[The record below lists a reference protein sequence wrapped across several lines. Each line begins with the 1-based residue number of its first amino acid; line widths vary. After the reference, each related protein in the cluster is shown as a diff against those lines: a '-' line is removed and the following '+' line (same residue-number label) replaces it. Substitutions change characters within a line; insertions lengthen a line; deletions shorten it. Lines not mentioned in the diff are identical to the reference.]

1 MVLQQLRSPRRLAAV
16 AVFSIV
22 AVSAVGFA
30 ASNTVPNSKAGDG
43 SGTVTGYT
51 VTDIDY
57 NLNATNPGNIDS
69 VTLTLNAATASDAT
83 VRVQLVSAGAWYT
96 CPAGTDTPTCTT
108 TSPQAIVLAAD
119 NLRLVV
125 AD

>member
-22 AVSAVGFA
+22 AVSALGFA
-30 ASNTVPNSKAGDG
+30 ASNTVPDSKAGDG
-43 SGTVTGYT
+43 SGTVSGYT

-57 NLNATNPGNIDS
+57 NLNATNPGDIDS
-69 VTLTLNAATASDAT
+69 VSLTLDAATASDAT
-83 VRVQLVSAGAWYT
+83 VRVQLASTGAWYT
-96 CPAGTDTPTCTT
+96 CPNNTATPTCTT
-108 TSPQAIVLAAD
+108 PGATVLAAD